1 MAPGNSGWALRE
13 TSPTLRRHYLEQGWW
28 TDDRLGGVI
37 ARRLDELGS
46 AVEVRIWSKTRPWR
60 SPLAV
65 VADGARR
72 LSGALAARG
81 IGPGDVVSFQIANW
95 VEAAIAFWGT
105 AMTGATLVPIVH
117 FYGPREVAHVLRET
131 RARAHISVT
140 RFGHVD
146 HLEMID
152 GLWRDLPDLELVA
165 FVRSAGAPGPGGA
178 TGSTDPAEDGRPL
191 PRGAVELAS
200 LLAEAD
206 SAAAEGPP
214 IVRTHTITADSPA
227 LIAYTSGTTAHPKGV
242 IHTHRS
248 LLAELRQ
255 LSAMNGSGARPQ
267 LTGAPVSH
275 FMGMLGG
282 LLLCLL
288 RGDGVFLIDQW
299 DPPTILDAMVEA
311 DLGAGSGSTFLL
323 TSLLDAP
330 GFGPE
335 HLERMRFVGMGGSPI
350 PNAVAERATRLG
362 ISIVRSYGSTELP
375 STTGASHDEPRA
387 KRLTTDGHAMPGV
400 EIRIVDVDGRDVAP
414 GTPGEVLARA
424 PELFAGYTDPALTA
438 SAFAHGDGWYATGDV
453 AVVDDD
459 GWLTITDRTRDI
471 VIRGGLN
478 LSPAEIED
486 VLQRMPGV
494 AEVAVVAAP
503 DERYGEHACAFV
515 RTVPGA
521 VAPDLD
527 TVAAFF
533 AANDVPRQ
541 KWPEEVRAIDE
552 FPRTA
557 SGKIK
562 KFELRDTLRAGGG

>member
-1 MAPGNSGWALRE
+1 MAPWQLRE
-13 TSPTLRRHYLEQGWW
+13 TAPALRDRYLEQGWW

-46 AVEVRIWSKTRPWR
+46 SVDVRIWSRARPWH
-60 SPLAV
+60 SPLDV
-65 VADGARR
+65 VA
-72 LSGALAARG
+72 SGAKRLAASLAARD

-105 AMTGATLVPIVH
+105 AMTGATLVPVVH
-117 FYGPREVAHVLRET
+117 FYGPRELGHVLRQS
-131 RARAHISVT
+131 RSRAHLTMS
-140 RFGHVD
+140 RFGHLD
-146 HLEMID
+146 HLAMID

-165 FVRSAGAPGPGGA
+165 VVRAPDTEGAPD
-178 TGSTDPAEDGRPL
+178 TRPL
-191 PRGAVELAS
+191 PTGAVEFAS
-200 LLAEAD
+200 LLDEDHA
-206 SAAAEGPP
+206 SGPP
-214 IVRTHTITADSPA
+214 IARTHTITADSPA
-227 LIAYTSGTTAHPKGV
+227 LIAYTSGTTANPKGV

-255 LSAMNGSGARPQ
+255 LSAMNGTGGRPQ

-288 RGDGVFLIDQW
+288 KGHGVFLIDQW
-299 DPPTILDAMVEA
+299 DPPTILDAMIEA
-311 DLGAGSGSTFLL
+311 DLSAGSGSTYLL

-330 GFGPE
+330 GFGAR
-335 HLERMRFVGMGGSPI
+335 HIERMRSVGLGGSPI
-350 PNAVAERATRLG
+350 PRAVAERATGLG

-375 STTGASHDEPRA
+375 STTGASHDEPVD
-387 KRLTTDGHAMPGV
+387 KRLSTDGRAMPGV
-400 EIRIVDVDGRDVAP
+400 EIRIVDEDGRDMPA
-414 GTPGEVLARA
+414 GTPGEILARG
-424 PELFAGYTDPALTA
+424 PELFAGYTDPSLTA
-438 SAFAHGDGWYATGDV
+438 EAFARGDGWYSTGDV
-453 AVVDDD
+453 AVVDDE
-459 GWLTITDRTRDI
+459 GWLTITDRLRDI

-515 RTVPGA
+515 RPIPGA
-521 VAPDLD
+521 TAPDLAG
-527 TVAAFF
+527 VRAFF
-533 AANDVPRQ
+533 DRAGVPRQ
-541 KWPEEVRAIDE
+541 KWPEEVRVVDE
-552 FPRTA
+552 FPRTP

-562 KFELRDTLRAGGG
+562 KFELRDGMRRGGAPTG